1 MPIVGEEIGLP
12 LLQAE
17 RVRSKSGTQL
27 LKRRSLIRLPTHL
40 SGYAGTL
47 WVIVAR
53 GVYE

>member
-1 MPIVGEEIGLP
+1 MPIVGEEIGLL

-17 RVRSKSGTQL
+17 RVWSKSVTQL
-27 LKRRSLIRLPTHL
+27 LKRRSLSWPPTHL
-40 SGYAGTL
+40 FGCAGAL